1 MPGSAKAPNA
11 AALPRSASSEAQ
23 RLAVAGGVGI
33 VALVASALTC
43 PWQLT
48 LLVTWSAVSLTLL
61 GWIWRDIGHLDAEG
75 TRRIA
80 VREDDSRRVAFLL
93 LVTAS
98 VASLGGVVSAFVKQ
112 RSSQGWLAPTLLVG
126 GIVAVAASW
135 ALVHTLFTLRYAHLY
150 YSDEP
155 GGIDFNEQ
163 SPPDYRDFAYLAF
176 TIGMSFAA
184 SDTNIEAAPIRRT
197 VLRQALISYVFGTVI
212 VALSINI
219 VAGLL

>member
-1 MPGSAKAPNA
+1 
-11 AALPRSASSEAQ
+11 
-23 RLAVAGGVGI
+23 VG
-33 VALVASALTC
+33 LVVLVVSGTTF

-48 LLVTWSAVSLTLL
+48 LLLTWSAITITLL
-61 GWIWRDIGHLDAEG
+61 GWIWRDIGQLDAEA
-75 TRRIA
+75 TRLIA

-112 RSSQGWLAPTLLVG
+112 RSSHGWLSPTLLVA
-126 GIVAVAASW
+126 GIVAVASSW

-155 GGIDFNEQ
+155 GGIDFNSSEAP
-163 SPPDYRDFAYLAF
+163 SYRDFAYLAF
-176 TIGMSFAA
+176 TVGMSFAA
-184 SDTNIEAAPIRRT
+184 SDTDIEAAPIRRT

-219 VAGLL
+219 VAGLF

>member
-1 MPGSAKAPNA
+1 M
-11 AALPRSASSEAQ
+11 
-23 RLAVAGGVGI
+23 AGAGLVGT
-33 VALVASALTC
+33 VVLVAAGTTC

-48 LLVTWSAVSLTLL
+48 LVLTWSAAALTLL
-61 GWIWRDIGHLDAEG
+61 AWIWRDIGRLDADG

-80 VREDDSRRVAFLL
+80 VREDVSRRVAFLL

-98 VASLGGVVSAFVKQ
+98 IASLAGVVSAFIKQ
-112 RSSQGWLAPTLLVG
+112 RSTDGWLSPTLLLG

-135 ALVHTLFTLRYAHLY
+135 ALVHTIFTLRYAHLY

-155 GGIDFNEQ
+155 GGIDFNSAE
-163 SPPDYRDFAYLAF
+163 PPDYLDFAYLAF
-176 TIGMSFAA
+176 TVGMSFAA
-184 SDTNIEAAPIRRT
+184 SDTNISVGPIRHT
-197 VLRQALISYVFGTVI
+197 LLRQALISYVFGTVI

>member
-1 MPGSAKAPNA
+1 MVGA
-11 AALPRSASSEAQ
+11 A
-23 RLAVAGGVGI
+23 GVGL
-33 VALVASALTC
+33 VVLVAAGLTC

-48 LLVTWSAVSLTLL
+48 LLLTWSAISLTLL
-61 GWIWRDIGHLDAEG
+61 VWIWRDIGPLDAEG

-93 LVTAS
+93 LVAAS

-112 RSSQGWLAPTLLVG
+112 RSAHGWLSPTLLVG
-126 GIVAVAASW
+126 GIVAVVASW
-135 ALVHTLFTLRYAHLY
+135 TLVHTLFTLRYAHLY
-150 YSDEP
+150 YSDQP
-155 GGIDFNEQ
+155 GGIDFN
-163 SPPDYRDFAYLAF
+163 SPNPPDYRDFAYLAF
-176 TIGMSFAA
+176 TVGMSFAA
-184 SDTNIEAAPIRRT
+184 SDTNIEAAPIRHT

>member
-1 MPGSAKAPNA
+1 MPGSANASNA

>member
-1 MPGSAKAPNA
+1 MG
-11 AALPRSASSEAQ
+11 
-23 RLAVAGGVGI
+23 
-33 VALVASALTC
+33 LVVLVVSGTTF

-48 LLVTWSAVSLTLL
+48 LLLTWSAITITLL
-61 GWIWRDIGHLDAEG
+61 GWIWRDIGQLDAEA
-75 TRRIA
+75 TRLIA

-112 RSSQGWLAPTLLVG
+112 RSSHGWLSPTLLVA
-126 GIVAVAASW
+126 GIVAVASSW

-155 GGIDFNEQ
+155 GGIDFNSSEAP
-163 SPPDYRDFAYLAF
+163 SYRDFAYLAF
-176 TIGMSFAA
+176 TVGMSFAA
-184 SDTNIEAAPIRRT
+184 SDTDIEAAPIRRT

-219 VAGLL
+219 VAGLF